1 MSDAPR
7 TPQSSNNVD
16 DWYERGWNVD
26 SHVPRGYTVMCDIPG
41 CDHVFTNGETR
52 LNRRD
57 MNVCMDCGRSKDPEN
72 NHEPT
77 SRISRTTNAPSRD
90 SRFAGLTAR
99 CLNFDDEE
107 IHEESSVSPLIL
119 EPN

>member
-1 MSDAPR
+1 MSDGPS

-16 DWYERGWNVD
+16 KWYEHGWTVD
-26 SHVPRGYTVMCDIPG
+26 SHIPRGYTVMCDIPG

-52 LNRRD
+52 LNREEV
-57 MNVCMDCGRSKDPEN
+57 NVCMNCGRSKDPEN

-77 SRISRTTNAPSRD
+77 ERVSRNTNAPLHVRRS
-90 SRFAGLTAR
+90 SGVTAR
-99 CLNFDDEE
+99 RLNFEE
-107 IHEESSVSPLIL
+107 RPVSPLIL